1 MALDFEVWGAH
12 ERACFA
18 RLLRDH
24 RYLIEMLVT
33 RSGAALFTS
42 CPFKNVEAAEYVSTF
57 EELELYFANEVDPE
71 NQFAL
76 QCKFGRHAR
85 ATDIKHSLQIALAL
99 YDATMGY
106 CLPQPQRGAYWNT
119 AASPRA
125 PGQRRLKDLAARE
138 KPPSE
143 TAHGTRLNH
152 DAVTLTHGV
161 NGLMFVDEDAGLAG
175 SATLILHAPIISVA
189 DAAGAA
195 DQQFCLLLCRPC
207 RCLLLGANAPPSTI
221 PPPPSHVGDSTFGDE
236 DGRASRRGSRPQRQR
251 VCSRSSASI
260 RPIRYSIWRASTAR
274 RGQPR
279 RHGFQAHPILTLE
292 LQGGHPDHQF
302 GTQAHLLGLQ
312 GINQRSLLGDHAAA
326 AYLRLAVL
334 GHQHGQL

>member
-1 MALDFEVWGAH
+1 MAEFRLRPANGYYAKLNRRLPRPEDPHGFDATGLAVSMALCRGFAGQDSGTPPFVALDFEVWGAH

-106 CLPQPQRGAYWNT
+106 CLPQPQRERILEHGCF
-119 AASPRA
+119 
-125 PGQRRLKDLAARE
+125 AAR
-138 KPPSE
+138 
-143 TAHGTRLNH
+143 ALG
-152 DAVTLTHGV
+152 
-161 NGLMFVDEDAGLAG
+161 NGG
-175 SATLILHAPIISVA
+175 
-189 DAAGAA
+189 
-195 DQQFCLLLCRPC
+195 
-207 RCLLLGANAPPSTI
+207 
-221 PPPPSHVGDSTFGDE
+221 
-236 DGRASRRGSRPQRQR
+236 
-251 VCSRSSASI
+251 
-260 RPIRYSIWRASTAR
+260 
-274 RGQPR
+274 
-279 RHGFQAHPILTLE
+279 
-292 LQGGHPDHQF
+292 
-302 GTQAHLLGLQ
+302 
-312 GINQRSLLGDHAAA
+312 
-326 AYLRLAVL
+326 
-334 GHQHGQL
+334 